1 MHIRVTTD
9 QTAASRADEITSWG
23 NDRLN
28 SVLLKL
34 PGFKGC
40 HGGADRQTGGIVAA
54 TLWDTREQAE
64 RLREAVG
71 EVFAEPG
78 DMSLKF
84 DVPKI
89 FEETV
94 SA

>member
-9 QTAASRADEITSWG
+9 QTDASRADEITRWG
-23 NDRLN
+23 NDRLI
-28 SVLLKL
+28 SVLRNL

-40 HGGADRQTGGIVAA
+40 QGGADRQMGGIVAV

-71 EVFAEPG
+71 DVFTELGGMGVKLDA
-78 DMSLKF
+78 
-84 DVPKI
+84 PKI